1 MNRLR
6 SIFFALI
13 ALAIGCASPTHHR
26 LRFEN
31 GIVTITASAGQLSVR
46 PKGGQPLLGE
56 TEITG
61 GTIRFTPQ
69 FPMLAGETYEAIFT
83 HPAGQQTTLEHTI
96 PINAPAPEVTA
107 VFPSTSRLPANHLKF
122 YIHFSE
128 PMERGNITRHF
139 ALIDRTTGKPVAQP
153 FRETE
158 LWTEDGRRLTLWFH
172 PGRQKT
178 GVNLNLDLGPILQ
191 PNRRYELKISAQWK
205 SQAGVALK
213 NNFQKQFTTLAADR
227 TQPNVKKWKLT
238 APDAHT
244 RAPLQIKFP
253 APLDAVLLKN
263 LITIEHTNGRDV
275 TGAIELSQNET
286 HWKFIPKNNWPA
298 ATFRVRVDWE
308 LEDLAG
314 NNLARPF
321 EVNLTAPN
329 PPEFAGPRYLKFA
342 VER

>member
-1 MNRLR
+1 M
-6 SIFFALI
+6 LI
-13 ALAIGCASPTHHR
+13 TLAVGCASPAQSG

-31 GIVTITASAGQLSVR
+31 GGVVMAAPAGQLAVR
-46 PKGGQPLLGE
+46 PKGGEPLLGQV
-56 TEITG
+56 EITG

-69 FPMLAGETYEAIFT
+69 FPMLAGETYEATFT
-83 HPAGQQTTLEHTI
+83 NPAGQQTTLEHKI

-107 VFPSTSRLPANHLKF
+107 VFPSTSRLPGNHLKF

-128 PMERGNITRHF
+128 PMERGNITQHF
-139 ALIDRTTGKPVAQP
+139 TLIDRATGKPVAQP

-158 LWTEDGRRLTLWFH
+158 LWTADGRRLTLWFH

-191 PNRRYELKISAQWK
+191 PNRRYELKISTQWK

-238 APDAHT
+238 APAADT
-244 RAPLQIKFP
+244 RAPLQLTFP
-253 APLDAVLLKN
+253 EPLDAVLLKN
-263 LITIEHTNGRDV
+263 LITIEHADGRDV
-275 TGAIELSQNET
+275 AGTIELSQNET
-286 HWKFIPKNNWPA
+286 HWKFVPKNNWPA

-321 EVNLTAPN
+321 EVNLQAN
-329 PPEFAGPRYLKFA
+329 PPPTFAGPRYLNFEVK
-342 VER
+342 